1 MIGSNKL
8 IFLFKYSYKRIHFV
22 WYGANKDGFTYLIL
36 PDLSTPSVKGFA
48 LMVASALRLSVFA
61 IMVLG
66 GILIVI
72 LGKVCKKSPASV
84 DPLVYFKGYVISHI
98 CSR

>member
-1 MIGSNKL
+1 MIGSNKFM
-8 IFLFKYSYKRIHFV
+8 FLFKYSYKHTHFV
-22 WYGANKDGFTYLIL
+22 WYGANNDGFIYLIL

-48 LMVASALRLSVFA
+48 LMVASTLCLSVFA
-61 IMVLG
+61 IMILG

-84 DPLVYFKGYVISHI
+84 DPLV
-98 CSR
+98 

>member
-8 IFLFKYSYKRIHFV
+8 MFLFKYSYKRTHFI
-22 WYGANKDGFTYLIL
+22 WYGANNNGFIYLIL
-36 PDLSTPSVKGFA
+36 PDLSIPSLKGFV
-48 LMVASALRLSVFA
+48 LMVASTLRLSVFA

-72 LGKVCKKSPASV
+72 LGKVCKKKP
-84 DPLVYFKGYVISHI
+84 
-98 CSR
+98 C